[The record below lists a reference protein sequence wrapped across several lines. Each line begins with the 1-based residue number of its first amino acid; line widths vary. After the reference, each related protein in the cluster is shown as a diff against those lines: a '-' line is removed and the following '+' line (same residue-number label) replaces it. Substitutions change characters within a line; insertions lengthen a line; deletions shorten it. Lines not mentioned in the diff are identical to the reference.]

1 MTDAVWDSM
10 ATPASVERSER
21 LLRRGS
27 LAGAAVLL
35 GFWVTLLLCFPSLFP
50 EGGYEGNAPWRDT
63 VPRAIRMAGDTPR
76 YMLGAENLL
85 AGRPLEEK
93 QGSYSGYVVVV
104 AACLK
109 CGIGLPG
116 IVALQVVV
124 AFLSLPCLYS
134 LGRRVGGAATGALA
148 VLLHAG
154 NPDVA
159 AWHTFILTDSLYAS
173 ALVIFLWFYVEAY
186 ERGWIWR
193 LAVVPAMIALV
204 SIRPNGWIVAPA
216 LCMHALLTAKRWPWS
231 ARLAGV
237 AALTALLLTAAL
249 CLSGLRQGINTE
261 SPVQMLY
268 KGEVLGATRRG
279 VYGCRRRRRRPM
291 TCWRRGATSS
301 AIPSPVR
308 SWPWR
313 G

>member
-1 MTDAVWDSM
+1 
-10 ATPASVERSER
+10 
-21 LLRRGS
+21 
-27 LAGAAVLL
+27 
-35 GFWVTLLLCFPSLFP
+35 
-50 EGGYEGNAPWRDT
+50 
-63 VPRAIRMAGDTPR
+63 
-76 YMLGAENLL
+76 MLKL
-85 AGRPLEEK
+85 
-93 QGSYSGYVVVV
+93 VV